1 MKSKKSKKTKGSSKL
16 VQFFKIFVI
25 LATSA
30 LICITTY
37 FVYLTKQA
45 EMAAN
50 NAYEQEGD
58 RDSAKRQEVVN
69 AATDNVSV
77 LFIGIDDSEKRGQG
91 AETSRSDALIL
102 ATLNNK
108 NKSIKLLSIPRDSYV
123 YIPHV
128 GYKDKITHAHS
139 FGGTHASIETIEE
152 LFDIPIDYYVR
163 LNFDAFVDVVDALG
177 GVEVEVPYNIVEKDE
192 NDFPTVQLK
201 EGLQLLDGRETLALA
216 RTRKAD
222 SDLERGK
229 RQQEILKSIIL
240 KTASVSAVTKY
251 DDIIEAV
258 GDNMRTN
265 MKFKEMKS
273 FVAYLSSGIPYI
285 ETLNLTGYDSWEG
298 GYYYMLDETSVQ
310 DTSEILK
317 IHLGLTPSNYTN
329 NTNGSSH
336 AEPYNSA
343 STTDSY
349 SSSY

>member
-1 MKSKKSKKTKGSSKL
+1 MKSKKTNNKKSSSKL

-50 NAYEQEGD
+50 NAYEDIGRNSSK
-58 RDSAKRQEVVN
+58 RDEVVN

-91 AETSRSDALIL
+91 AESSRSDALIL

-108 NKSIKLLSIPRDSYV
+108 NKTIKLLSIPRDSYV
-123 YIPHV
+123 YIPYV

-139 FGGTHASIETIEE
+139 FGETSASVETIEE

-163 LNFDAFVDVVDALG
+163 LNFNAFIDVVDALD
-177 GVEVEVPYNIVEKDE
+177 GVEVEVPYDILEKDE
-192 NDFPTVQLK
+192 NDFSTVQLK
-201 EGLQLLDGRETLALA
+201 EGLQTLDGREALALA

-229 RQQEILKSIIL
+229 RQQEILKAIIY
-240 KTASVSAVTKY
+240 KAASVSALTKY
-251 DDIIEAV
+251 DDVIEAV

-265 MKFKEMKS
+265 MEFSEMKS
-273 FVAYLSSGIPYI
+273 FVAYLSSGVPSI
-285 ETLNLTGYDSWEG
+285 ETLNLDGSDSWEG
-298 GYYYMLDETSVQ
+298 GYYYILNEQSVQ
-310 DTSEILK
+310 DTSDILK
-317 IHLGLTPSNYTN
+317 NHLGLTSSTYTIDTDDESNHAEQSQDSSN
-329 NTNGSSH
+329 NT
-336 AEPYNSA
+336 YNS
-343 STTDSY
+343 SY
-349 SSSY
+349 